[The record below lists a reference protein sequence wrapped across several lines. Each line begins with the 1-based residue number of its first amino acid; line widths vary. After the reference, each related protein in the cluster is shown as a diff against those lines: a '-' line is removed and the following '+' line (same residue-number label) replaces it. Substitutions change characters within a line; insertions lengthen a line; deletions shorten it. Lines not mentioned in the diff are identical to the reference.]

1 MTSLHFAVVL
11 RYWEQIIIGWYRHRP
26 VFSPSLFL
34 LFLHADIR
42 ATIVL
47 PSQTITRAAVT
58 YKRNFLMDQWAEREA
73 RQQTAS
79 VSLCWATRRHADAG
93 GRLGMRRRAGSECR
107 LFPYLLRGP
116 RAEPLQESTQDY
128 PILQGGLQKCLGIW
142 DGLLWRFQHPERNQ
156 PCNRLFR
163 RIHVQSQQ
171 IRFNKAA
178 VFWYLSSSA
187 PWLRCHLCVRTGTAL
202 IQPYDAWYER
212 ECVCR
217 VCCGKKGGGTVPR
230 VDADDGWLVEIQ
242 QVCFPPSNLES
253 CQVRFV
259 VMRRGSGLH
268 TCASQPPAACLLDDI
283 TGEGQACPTSCWG
296 TFIVSW
302 IGFYCVA
309 LHILPFHPFLL

>member
-1 MTSLHFAVVL
+1 MISLHFAVVL

-116 RAEPLQESTQDY
+116 RAEPLQESTQDH

-217 VCCGKKGGGTVPR
+217 VCCGKKGGGGLYL
-230 VDADDGWLVEIQ
+230 GWMRMTAGLWKFSKSVS
-242 QVCFPPSNLES
+242 PPLTWKAVK
-253 CQVRFV
+253 C
-259 VMRRGSGLH
+259 GSL
-268 TCASQPPAACLLDDI
+268 
-283 TGEGQACPTSCWG
+283 
-296 TFIVSW
+296 
-302 IGFYCVA
+302 
-309 LHILPFHPFLL
+309 